1 MRLAALALVLFAAP
15 GDKTVLKYVF
25 TKGMKYDD
33 KQERVIQLTLRPSA
47 EHKFVWN
54 KSRVIHLRRTIL
66 GVDDTAHPT
75 SERVEVLQFRDV
87 VKESPEQD
95 KVGTHSLDCEGKT
108 FVWSRLETRWGL
120 FDRGEDGKAVEV
132 TQSHKD
138 LVEQLK
144 NWRDAR
150 LPVEAVGVGDTWQI
164 GAKEFLE
171 TSGTVVPEGARGS
184 ALFRYAALDGA
195 VATIPF
201 EFTFSYKVK
210 TGERFDVA
218 QKGTWEFDVA
228 KGRDVSFRMEAAIK
242 VNRGANGE
250 GRLVMART
258 VTYAGSG

>member
-1 MRLAALALVLFAAP
+1 MRLAALALVMLAAP
-15 GDKTVLKYVF
+15 GDKSVLKYVF
-25 TKGMKYDD
+25 HKGMKYDD
-33 KQERVIQLTLRPSA
+33 KQERVIELTLIPSA

-54 KSRVIHLRRTIL
+54 KTRQIHLRRTIL

-75 SERVEVLQFRDV
+75 SERVEVLKFRDI

-95 KVGTHSLDCEGKT
+95 KVGTHNLDCEGKT

-120 FDRGEDGKAVEV
+120 FDRGEEGKAVEV
-132 TQSHKD
+132 TAEHKD

-150 LPVEAVGVGDTWQI
+150 LPADPIGVGGTWQV

-171 TSGTVVPEGARGS
+171 TSGTVVPDGARGT
-184 ALFRYAALDGA
+184 AIFRLAALKES

-201 EFTFSYKVK
+201 EFVFSYKVK

-218 QKGTWEFDVA
+218 QKGTWEFDVE
-228 KGRDVSFRMEAAIK
+228 KGRDVSFRMEAGIQVDK
-242 VNRGANGE
+242 GAKGN
-250 GRLVMART
+250 GRLVMRRA
-258 VTYAGSG
+258 VTYSE